1 MDADE
6 PEVNLPTIAPVEG
19 ATLGAV
25 ITDIDLTHLSSKT
38 WRVVEE
44 AFLEYAVL
52 VFPAQHL
59 GADAQVAFGRRFGDI
74 EILREDGSEAVR
86 FSNKRLDG
94 TLLQPDDF
102 RFKALRGNE
111 GWHMDSTYMPIS
123 AKAGLLS
130 AIEVPAGGGET
141 EFADMRAAYDALD
154 AETRDRIAVLSACHS
169 LYASQAKIGH
179 VVDTGSGY
187 GYHDKGAPIRP
198 LVKTHPVTG
207 RKALQIARHIY
218 RIPGME
224 DAAAQA
230 LVDNLLQSACR
241 PPQVYTHRWQPGDLL
256 VWDNRCVLHR
266 ARPYDRTE
274 PRVLQATR
282 IAGDPESELAP
293 TARDKRAAG
302 FQPATS
308 NR

>member
-1 MDADE
+1 M
-6 PEVNLPTIAPVEG
+6 NLPTIAPVEG

-59 GADAQVAFGRRFGDI
+59 GADPQVAFGKRFGDI

-130 AIEVPAGGGET
+130 AIEVPASGGET
-141 EFADMRAAYDALD
+141 EFADMRAAYHALD
-154 AETRDRIAVLSACHS
+154 AETRDRIAGLSAYHS

-179 VVDTGSGY
+179 VVDPGSGY

-207 RKALQIARHIY
+207 RKALQLARHIY

-230 LVDNLLQSACR
+230 LVDDLLQRACR
-241 PPQVYTHRWQPGDLL
+241 SPRVYTHRWQAGDLL

-282 IAGDPESELAP
+282 IAGDPATELAP
-293 TARDKRAAG
+293 TTRDERAAG
-302 FQPATS
+302 FQRS
-308 NR
+308 SYNR

>member
-1 MDADE
+1 MGPVVE
-6 PEVNLPTIAPVEG
+6 PIAG

-25 ITDIDLTHLSSKT
+25 ITEIDLNDFGGQA
-38 WRVVEE
+38 WRAVED
-44 AFLEYAVL
+44 AFLEHAVL

-59 GADAQVAFGRRFGDI
+59 GADAQVAFGRRFGEI
-74 EILREDGSEAVR
+74 EILRDDGREAAQFTNKKLDGS
-86 FSNKRLDG
+86 
-94 TLLQPDDF
+94 LLQPDDF
-102 RFKALRGNE
+102 RFKMLQGNE
-111 GWHMDSTYMPIS
+111 GWHMDSTYMPVS

-130 AIEVPAGGGET
+130 AIEVPAAGGET

-154 AETRDRIAVLSACHS
+154 DRTRERIAGLSAYHS

-179 VVDTGSGY
+179 LVGTGSGY
-187 GYHDKGAPIRP
+187 GYHDKGAPVRP

-218 RIPGME
+218 RIPGMDDD
-224 DAAAQA
+224 DAEA
-230 LVDNLLQSACR
+230 LIADLLQRACR
-241 PPQVYTHRWQPGDLL
+241 PPRVYTHRWQSGDLL

-266 ARPYDRTE
+266 ARPYDRGE

-282 IAGDPESELAP
+282 IAGDPATELAP
-293 TARDKRAAG
+293 TTRDERAAG
-302 FQPATS
+302 FQPSTE

>member
-1 MDADE
+1 MIS
-6 PEVNLPTIAPVEG
+6 PIIKPVEG

-59 GADAQVAFGRRFGDI
+59 GADAQVAFGKRFGEI

-94 TLLQPDDF
+94 TLLLPDDF

-241 PPQVYTHRWQPGDLL
+241 PPRVYTHRWQPGDLL

>member
-1 MDADE
+1 MS
-6 PEVNLPTIAPVEG
+6 PTVKPIEG

-25 ITDIDLTHLSSKT
+25 ITDIDLTHLSGPT
-38 WRVVEE
+38 WRAVEE

-52 VFPAQHL
+52 VFPAQQL
-59 GADAQVAFGRRFGDI
+59 GADAQVAFGRRFGEI
-74 EILREDGSEAVR
+74 EILREDGREAVR

-94 TLLQPDDF
+94 SLLQPADF
-102 RFKALRGNE
+102 RFQALRGNE
-111 GWHMDSTYMPIS
+111 GWHMDSTYMPVS
-123 AKAGLLS
+123 AKVGLLS
-130 AIEVPAGGGET
+130 AIEVPASGGET
-141 EFADMRAAYDALD
+141 EFADMRAAYDALE
-154 AETRDRIAVLSACHS
+154 AETSDRIAGLSACHS

-224 DAAAQA
+224 DDAAQA
-230 LVDNLLQSACR
+230 LIGDLLQRACQ
-241 PPQVYTHRWQPGDLL
+241 PPRVYRHRWQPGDLL

-282 IAGDPESELAP
+282 IAGDPATELAP
-293 TARDKRAAG
+293 TTRDDRAAG
-302 FQPATS
+302 FQPSTS

>member
-1 MDADE
+1 MR
-6 PEVNLPTIAPVEG
+6 PTIEPIEG
-19 ATLGAV
+19 VTLGAL
-25 ITDIDLTHLSSKT
+25 ITGIDLNRLGGQA
-38 WRVVEE
+38 WRAVED

-59 GADAQVAFGRRFGDI
+59 GADAQVAFGKRFGAI
-74 EILREDGSEAVR
+74 ELLREDGIEAPL
-86 FSNKRLDG
+86 FSNKKLDG

-102 RFKALRGNE
+102 RFKVLSGNE
-111 GWHMDSTYMPIS
+111 GWHMDSTYMPLS

-130 AIEVPAGGGET
+130 AVEVPASGGET

-154 AETRDRIAVLSACHS
+154 AATRDRIAGLSAYHS

-179 VVDTGSGY
+179 LVDTGAGY

-218 RIPGME
+218 RIPGMD
-224 DAAAQA
+224 DADAQA
-230 LVDNLLQSACR
+230 LIDDLLQRACQ
-241 PPQVYTHRWQPGDLL
+241 PPRVYRHRWQAGDLL
-256 VWDNRCVLHR
+256 VWDNRCALHR
-266 ARPYDRTE
+266 ARPYDRAE

-282 IAGDPESELAP
+282 IAGDPATELAA
-293 TARDKRAAG
+293 TAPDERAAA
-302 FQPATS
+302 FQPSAS

>member
-1 MDADE
+1 MNPNIE
-6 PEVNLPTIAPVEG
+6 PIEG
-19 ATLGAV
+19 VTLGAS
-25 ITDIDLTHLSSKT
+25 ITGIVLNRLGSDE
-38 WRVVEE
+38 WRAVEA

-59 GADAQVAFGRRFGDI
+59 RAGAQVAFGKRFGEI
-74 EILREDGSEAVR
+74 ELLREDGIEAPL
-86 FSNKRLDG
+86 FSNKKLDG
-94 TLLQPDDF
+94 TVLQPDEF
-102 RFKALRGNE
+102 RFQVLRGNE
-111 GWHMDSTYMPIS
+111 GWHMDSTYMPLS

-130 AIEVPAGGGET
+130 AVEVPASGGET
-141 EFADMRAAYDALD
+141 EFADMRAAWDALD
-154 AETRDRIAVLSACHS
+154 AATRDRIAGLSAYHS

-179 VVDTGSGY
+179 QVDTGAGY

-218 RIPGME
+218 RIPGM
-224 DAAAQA
+224 DDGDAQA
-230 LVDNLLQSACR
+230 LIDDLLQRACV
-241 PPQVYTHRWQPGDLL
+241 PPRVYTHRWQPGDLL

-266 ARPYDRTE
+266 ARPYDRAE

-282 IAGDPESELAP
+282 IAGDPATELAP
-293 TARDKRAAG
+293 TTRDERAAA
-302 FQPATS
+302 FQPSTS